1 MPTAAETQVDA
12 LQTAAELVADHTG
25 VPVDSVFIVINPTGE
40 AGKMRLLQTTP
51 SRIHIVP
58 QPMPNLAAT
67 RQPAQVRPFAPANVP
82 RVTGPIV
89 SEAKRQLLLLIL
101 RRHYMVHGNG
111 LTPAEMARAMAFVGF
126 AHLGQNDDLCRT
138 TIRDFLETTTP
149 NGAPNDC
156 VMLQKDGE
164 RVKYLL
170 HDDTV
175 VRSVS
180 DDALEVMEY
189 LWHVKPPKATTMTTM
204 FGDEMIAAL
213 RDYGLITA
221 YIPIN
226 VKPGRPGAVLAS
238 MTAQGLETLLAHRP
252 ALLQAQDW
260 WYKPELT
267 PDQGTDLLIDVGVIL
282 GRHDGPVA
290 VNVVLAELRDRA
302 KYAHMHRAQFDA
314 WVHRQIKD
322 ERLVLTGHHIARA

>member
-1 MPTAAETQVDA
+1 MPSKAEIQVDA
-12 LQTAAELVADHTG
+12 LQTAAELVADYTG
-25 VPVDSVFIVINPTGE
+25 VPVDAVFIVINPTGE

-58 QPMPNLAAT
+58 QPLPPLAAT
-67 RQPAQVRPFAPANVP
+67 RMPAQVRPFAKPDVP
-82 RVTGPIV
+82 TVTGPIV

-101 RRHYMVHGNG
+101 RRQYMVQGNG
-111 LTPAEMARAMAFVGF
+111 LTPAGMAKAMADAGF

-138 TIRDFLETTTP
+138 TTRDFLETPIP
-149 NGAPNDC
+149 NGAPNDRT
-156 VMLQKDGE
+156 MLQKNGDFVLY
-164 RVKYLL
+164 RL

-175 VRSVS
+175 IRNVS
-180 DDALEVMEY
+180 DDALDVLEY
-189 LWHVKPPKATTMTTM
+189 LWKVKPPKASTMTTM
-204 FGDEMIAAL
+204 FGHEMTVAL

-252 ALLQAQDW
+252 ALLLAQSW
-260 WYKPELT
+260 WYKSDLT
-267 PDQGTDLLIDVGVIL
+267 PDQGIDLLLDVGVIL
-282 GRHDGPVA
+282 GRHEGPVA

-302 KYAHMHRAQFDA
+302 KYAHLHRAQFDA
-314 WVHRQIKD
+314 WVHGQIKA
-322 ERLVLTGHHIARA
+322 ERLVLTGHHIARV